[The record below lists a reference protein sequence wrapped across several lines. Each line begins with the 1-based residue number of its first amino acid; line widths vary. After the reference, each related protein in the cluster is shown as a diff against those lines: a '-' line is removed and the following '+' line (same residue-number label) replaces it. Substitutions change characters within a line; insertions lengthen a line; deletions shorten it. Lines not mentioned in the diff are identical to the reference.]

1 MHYVIIGSGV
11 AGITAALELSR
22 RQAGP
27 VDVYTDEPH
36 TYYYRPQLSH
46 FMAGEISLD
55 ELLKRSPEWY
65 AQKGIQL
72 HLNTPVR
79 QLDPDRKQLF
89 LADGTP
95 VAYDRLLIAAGSL
108 PLVPR
113 MEGAT
118 KAGVFT
124 WRTLSDALAIKER
137 AARSRQAVVIGGGLL
152 GLEAAHGLHKAGL
165 DVTVLEFFPRL
176 LPRQLDQDGATV
188 LQQLIERL
196 GLRVAVG
203 AETQELLGD
212 EEVTGVR
219 LKDGREFP
227 AQLVVVAAGV
237 RCNVALAAGT
247 ALAVERGVVVDEHMA
262 TNLPD
267 IYAAGDIAS
276 FQGRT
281 WAIAPVAQAQGRI
294 AAANMAGEPL
304 VYQAAPPSTTLKIVG
319 LDLTS
324 VGMTQPE
331 PEEAGYVE
339 TRQTDIAA
347 GRYKKLVLKEGRL
360 VGAIVIGD
368 KVLAKKLEGMVEE
381 KTPLTVEEVQLV
393 IS

>member
-1 MHYVIIGSGV
+1 MHHVIIGSGV

-36 TYYYRPQLSH
+36 PYYYRPQLSH
-46 FMAGEISLD
+46 FMAGEISLN

-65 AQKGIQL
+65 AQRGIQL
-72 HLNTPVR
+72 HLNTPVSR
-79 QLDPDRKQLF
+79 LDPDRKQIL
-89 LADGTP
+89 LAGGTP
-95 VAYDRLLIAAGSL
+95 VAYDCLLVAAGSL
-108 PLVPR
+108 PIVPR

-118 KAGVFT
+118 QAGVFT

-137 AARSRQAVVIGGGLL
+137 AARCRQAVVIGGGLL

-176 LPRQLDQDGATV
+176 LPRQLDQEGATL
-188 LQQLIERL
+188 LQQLTEGL

-203 AETQELLGD
+203 AETQALLGD
-212 EEVTGVR
+212 GEVTGVR

-227 AQLVVVAAGV
+227 AQLVVVATGV

-247 ALAVERGVVVDEHMA
+247 ALATDRGLIVDEHMA

-281 WAIAPVAQAQGRI
+281 WAIAPVAQAQGRV
-294 AAANMAGEPL
+294 AAANMAGDPQ
-304 VYQAAPPSTTLKIVG
+304 VYEAAPPATTLKIVG

-324 VGMTQPE
+324 VGTTQPE
-331 PEEAGYVE
+331 PGAEGYVE
-339 TRQTDIAA
+339 TRETDIAA

-368 KVLAKKLEGMVEE
+368 KALAKKLEGMVAE
-381 KTPLTVEEVQLV
+381 KTPLTVEEVQCLL
-393 IS
+393 